1 MGAMFWPV
9 CNGLALQHTRMHI
22 CTCRW
27 TYFARVFLGLQF
39 LVHMA
44 YMGFFIA
51 YAFTIRATPLSD
63 GRR

>member
-1 MGAMFWPV
+1 
-9 CNGLALQHTRMHI
+9 MHI